1 MGGSTGHGAVR
12 LICLIR
18 DRLINLL
25 RMSSRTRSIGVG
37 ESGVTGGSLGSL
49 IGDVTAL
56 LLFTLTELLLII
68 FLFIRA
74 LFNSLN
80 TNNYQI

>member
-18 DRLINLL
+18 DRVNNLL

-37 ESGVTGGSLGSL
+37 ESGVTGDSLGSL
-49 IGDVTAL
+49 IGDVIAL
-56 LLFTLTELLLII
+56 LLFTLIELLLLI
-68 FLFIRA
+68 FLLLRA

-80 TNNYQI
+80 TNNNQI

>member
-18 DRLINLL
+18 DRLNNLL

-37 ESGVTGGSLGSL
+37 ESRVTGDSLGNL
-49 IGDVTAL
+49 IGEIIAL
-56 LLFTLTELLLII
+56 LLFTLNELLLFI
-68 FLFIRA
+68 FLFLRA
-74 LFNSLN
+74 LFKSLN
-80 TNNYQI
+80 TNY